1 MVNEDVVLLVA
12 SEEDPAST
20 VLSESVLSKRPWQT
34 MFPDAHRWGDVRLWK
49 REERLLGLDHIDRDW
64 HASTGEHP
72 NEVIFLSRHVASSGR
87 PALTVHPIGVP
98 HLRPDEPP
106 PFGGRSGRCVPPNPR
121 MTDLWR
127 RLLDVDLMEIGLGA
141 FERSLEVTHHG
152 PWLTAPSLFLE
163 IGSDATMWD
172 HRGAADCLSELLL
185 QSLEQGYTPGDRVVI
200 TLGGGHYAPRANR
213 FGTEVEIGHMLANH
227 SLRFG
232 EDPEDGTWKQAVD
245 AALEA
250 TRASYP
256 DARVV
261 AHVERKSFKGPQ
273 RRCLLEHLRTSDVPV
288 VRSADLLTEDKGQDS
303 ST

>member
-1 MVNEDVVLLVA
+1 MAAVA
-12 SEEDPAST
+12 RRRSD
-20 VLSESVLSKRPWQT
+20 
-34 MFPDAHRWGDVRLWK
+34 GDR
-49 REERLLGLDHIDRDW
+49 
-64 HASTGEHP
+64 
-72 NEVIFLSRHVASSGR
+72 
-87 PALTVHPIGVP
+87 
-98 HLRPDEPP
+98 
-106 PFGGRSGRCVPPNPR
+106 
-121 MTDLWR
+121 
-127 RLLDVDLMEIGLGA
+127 LGA

-185 QSLEQGYTPGDRVVI
+185 QSLEQGYTPGDRVVV

-213 FGTEVEIGHMLANH
+213 FGTHVEIGHMLANH

-261 AHVERKSFKGPQ
+261 VHVERKSFKGPQ

-288 VRSADLLTEDKGQDS
+288 VHSRMLIETRSRFVHVSTPHGTARISRCLVHAEDAALVRALGFPTIRGWPTDDGCCQGDEAS
-303 ST
+303 LRRGEWFHDRRAR